1 MARVHHLDCGTMC
14 PLGGRLIGGDRL
26 LGRGLMVCHCLL
38 VETDRDG
45 LVLVETGFG
54 TADCDDPTRLPRVFR
69 AVVAPRLDRASTA
82 VERIRALGFDPRD
95 VRHVAVTHLDP
106 DHAGGLPDFPW
117 AEVHVHR
124 RERDDATAPHGAR
137 ARSRYWP
144 NRFAHGPRW
153 VVYEAEGETWMD
165 LPAVRQLRGLHH
177 DVALVPLFGH
187 TRGHTAVVV
196 RRGARWVVHA
206 GDAYFHRDEL
216 AGGGRGPL
224 GLRWFATVDEV
235 DRPARLASIA
245 ALRRL
250 RATRDDVDI
259 VCAHDP
265 VELDRAAV
273 GAAP

>member
-14 PLGGRLIGGDRL
+14 PIGGRLVGGDHL
-26 LGRGLMVCHCLL
+26 LQRGLLVCHCLL

-45 LVLVETGFG
+45 LVLVDTGYG
-54 TADCDDPTRLPRVFR
+54 TADCDDPSRLPRMFR
-69 AVVAPRLDRASTA
+69 AVAGPRLDRGQTA
-82 VERIRALGFDPRD
+82 LEQVRALGFDPRD

-124 RERDDATAPHGAR
+124 RERDDALARRDPR
-137 ARSRYWP
+137 ARVRYWP

-153 VVYEAEGETWMD
+153 VVYEAEGDTWMD

-177 DVALVPLFGH
+177 DVVLVPLFGH
-187 TRGHTAVVV
+187 TRGHTGVVV

-206 GDAYFHRDEL
+206 GDAYFHHDEL
-216 AGGGRGPL
+216 VPGGRPPL
-224 GLRWFATVDEV
+224 GLRLFAAVDEV
-235 DRPARLASIA
+235 DRAARLASIA
-245 ALRRL
+245 ALQRL
-250 RATRDDVDI
+250 AAHDDVDV
-259 VCAHDP
+259 VCSHDP

-273 GAAP
+273 EAA